1 MRSSSLPDVQL
12 GLFGGAFDPPHR
24 GHVDLL
30 RQAREQ
36 LGLDRVIV
44 LVVAD
49 PGHKQVDT
57 PGDVRLRLAQAA
69 FPDDEVVLDPH
80 ARTVDTLRSH
90 PEWRDPVFLIGA
102 DEFCAFT
109 SWKEP
114 DEVLRLARLGVAT
127 RPGFPRHRLDAVLS
141 GLAAPARVTFFELE
155 PTPLASSDLR
165 ARLGAG
171 EDVDGDVPAAALAI
185 IRAERLYTR

>member
-1 MRSSSLPDVQL
+1 LPEARL

-24 GHVDLL
+24 GHVELL
-30 RQAREQ
+30 RRARAQ
-36 LGLDRVIV
+36 LGLERLIV

-49 PGHKQVDT
+49 PGHKEVDT
-57 PGDVRLRLAQAA
+57 PADVRLRLARAA
-69 FPDDEVVLDPH
+69 FPHGEVLLDRH
-80 ARTVDTLRSH
+80 ARTVDTLRAH
-90 PEWRDPVFLIGA
+90 PEWHDPVFLIGA
-102 DEFCAFT
+102 DEFCAFA

-127 RPGFPRHRLDAVLS
+127 RPGFPRERLDAVLS
-141 GLAAPARVTFFELE
+141 TLDAPDRVVFFELE
-155 PTPLASSDLR
+155 PTPVASSELR

-185 IRAERLYTR
+185 IRTERLYTR